1 MFSNGAVRKSSAGAS
16 AQAPDDGS
24 GQRTESAVKTL
35 ADRVLQWVLK
45 RGVLFG
51 LTQMPMLALTVGFIF
66 KWTTYPLAM
75 TFTVLPATFMLPA
88 WILYR
93 RRVSSDPDEPA
104 NRFPRLL
111 LWALFPIVVFDLAR
125 IPMHFALGNVFW
137 GTWFDF
143 GNSLTGQPPAH
154 WSSLTAGTVLHITQG
169 YVLALGYY
177 VLFPRRSLLT
187 ALAYLFVGLSAFY
200 SWLFP
205 TYVILG
211 PTPFKWYFVIWW
223 AHFWFALAAWAV
235 PRLDTAKL
243 RARLRRPTIAWSAA
257 GGAVIIAVATFS
269 FVFWRV
275 GTWQFPKQ
283 NTTDANGFAHLA
295 LTPSGRPVMVPATA
309 PGEAEYRM
317 TFRLGPRD
325 YTNFEGAKENIGA
338 SNLKITG
345 AIDRRGTPI
354 AFCSDTVPA
363 LPPAAKLATP
373 ATFASLLHHLDY
385 TQIPVTCSGPTT
397 SLRSLK
403 GASRTRAVAL
413 RWTATATLDADRD
426 KASKSFSGVHVTRVV
441 AR

>member
-1 MFSNGAVRKSSAGAS
+1 MFPSNPIASHAS
-16 AQAPDDGS
+16 AVLPAQASDDVARHRREGAAILT
-24 GQRTESAVKTL
+24 G
-35 ADRVLQWVLK
+35 RVRQWVLK
-45 RGVLFG
+45 RGVLYG
-51 LTQMPMLALTVGFIF
+51 LTQTPMLALLVGFIF

-75 TFTVLPATFMLPA
+75 TFTVLPTTFLLPA

-93 RRVSSDPDEPA
+93 RRVSSDREEPA

-154 WSSLTAGTVLHITQG
+154 WSSLTAGTLLHITQG

-205 TYVILG
+205 QYVILG

-235 PRLDTAKL
+235 PRLDTVKL

-257 GGAVIIAVATFS
+257 GGAVLIAVATFS

-275 GTWQFPKQ
+275 GTWEFPKQ

-295 LTPSGRPVMVPATA
+295 LAPTGHPVMVPATA

-325 YTNFEGAKENIGA
+325 YTNFEGAKENLGA
-338 SNLKITG
+338 KELKITG

-354 AFCSDTVPA
+354 AFCSDTVAA
-363 LPPAAKLATP
+363 LPPAAALATP
-373 ATFASLLHHLDY
+373 TTFASLLRHDEY

-397 SLRSLK
+397 FLRSLG
-403 GASRTRAVAL
+403 GASASRNVAV
-413 RWTATATLDADRD
+413 RWTASATLDADRD
-426 KASKSFSGVHVTRVV
+426 STSKSFGGTRVTSLI
-441 AR
+441 AH